1 MLLFL
6 VNTGGKIQPVSN
18 FRVTRSYTS
27 LLFLCTLDEC
37 MDTEDPMELISLTFT
52 LTKNCAFLS
61 FGPAWTGFP
70 TKPALVIVTYCPRCS
85 MDSK

>member
-37 MDTEDPMELISLTFT
+37 MDTEDPMELISHLYSHKK
-52 LTKNCAFLS
+52 LCIL
-61 FGPAWTGFP
+61 
-70 TKPALVIVTYCPRCS
+70 IVWS
-85 MDSK
+85 GMDWVPN